1 MSNKNR
7 FSDSSAKSYS
17 QALYELAS
25 EEKNLNDVEKH
36 VISLLK
42 LISQSEDFNSLIKNP
57 TNKQE
62 GQLNVINI
70 IFEKF
75 NLNVLLKKFTNF
87 LVMKRRFFYVEK
99 IFKDFV
105 IICSKNRGEI
115 SAKLTV
121 AKELNE
127 NEINKI
133 KNDLSQNFGSDV
145 KLNYNYDPDLIGG
158 LIMQVES
165 VMIDTSIK
173 NKLQHQHCH
182 FLSLKPY
189 LLNHQKIQPSLL
201 LEHCLNHIF

>member
-7 FSDSSAKSYS
+7 FSDSSVKSYS
-17 QALYELAS
+17 QALYELS
-25 EEKNLNDVEKH
+25 FEEKNLKDVEKN

-42 LISQSEDFNSLIKNP
+42 LISQSDDFNSLIKDP

-62 GQLNVINI
+62 DQLNAINI

-75 NLNVLLKKFTNF
+75 NLNNLLKKFLNF

-99 IFKDFV
+99 ILIDFLM
-105 IICSKNRGEI
+105 ICSKNRGEI
-115 SAKLTV
+115 SAKLIV

-173 NKLQHQHCH
+173 NKLQQIEN
-182 FLSLKPY
+182 KM
-189 LLNHQKIQPSLL
+189 I
-201 LEHCLNHIF
+201 EA

>member
-1 MSNKNR
+1 LSDKNR

-25 EEKNLNDVEKH
+25 EEKKLNEVEEH
-36 VISLLK
+36 VVSIIK
-42 LISQSEDFNSLIKNP
+42 LISQSEDFNLLIKDP

-62 GQLNVINI
+62 DQLNVINT

-75 NLNVLLKKFTNF
+75 SLNSLLKNFLNF

-99 IFKDFV
+99 ILKDFV
-105 IICSKNRGEI
+105 MTCSKNRGEI
-115 SAKLTV
+115 YAKLIV

-133 KNDLSQNFGSDV
+133 KDELSQNFGSNV
-145 KLNYNYDPDLIGG
+145 KLNYSYDPDLIGG

-173 NKLQHQHCH
+173 NKLQQIEN
-182 FLSLKPY
+182 KM
-189 LLNHQKIQPSLL
+189 I
-201 LEHCLNHIF
+201 EA

>member
-1 MSNKNR
+1 MSEKNR

-25 EEKNLNDVEKH
+25 EEKKLNEVEEH
-36 VISLLK
+36 AISIIK
-42 LISQSEDFNSLIKNP
+42 LISQSEDFNSLIKDP
-57 TNKQE
+57 TNKLE
-62 GQLNVINI
+62 DQLKAINL

-75 NLNVLLKKFTNF
+75 SLNNLLKKFLNF
-87 LVMKRRFFYVEK
+87 LVIKRRFFYVEK
-99 IFKDFV
+99 ILKDFV
-105 IICSKNRGEI
+105 MTCSKNRCEI

-133 KNDLSQNFGSDV
+133 KSDLSQNFGSDV
-145 KLNYNYDPDLIGG
+145 KLNYNYDPGLIGG

-173 NKLQHQHCH
+173 NKLQQIEN
-182 FLSLKPY
+182 KM
-189 LLNHQKIQPSLL
+189 I
-201 LEHCLNHIF
+201 EA

>member
-1 MSNKNR
+1 MSGKNR

-17 QALYELAS
+17 QALYELAV
-25 EEKNLNDVEKH
+25 EEKNLNDVEKN
-36 VISLLK
+36 VISLLR
-42 LISQSEDFNSLIKNP
+42 LISQSEDFNSLIKDP

-62 GQLNVINI
+62 NQLNVINI

-75 NLNVLLKKFTNF
+75 NLNNLLKKFLNF

-99 IFKDFV
+99 ILKDF
-105 IICSKNRGEI
+105 INICSKNRGEI

-127 NEINKI
+127 SQINKI
-133 KNDLSQNFGSDV
+133 KNELSQNFGSEV

-173 NKLQHQHCH
+173 NKLQ
-182 FLSLKPY
+182 
-189 LLNHQKIQPSLL
+189 KI
-201 LEHCLNHIF
+201 ENKMIEA

>member
-1 MSNKNR
+1 MSDKNR

-25 EEKNLNDVEKH
+25 EEKNLNDVEEH
-36 VISLLK
+36 VISLIK
-42 LISQSEDFNSLIKNP
+42 LISRSKDFNSLIKNP

-62 GQLNVINI
+62 DQLNVINI

-75 NLNVLLKKFTNF
+75 NLNNLLKKFLNF
-87 LVMKRRFFYVEK
+87 LVTKRRLFYVEK
-99 IFKDFV
+99 ILKDFV
-105 IICSKNRGEI
+105 TICSKNRGEI

-158 LIMQVES
+158 LIIQVES
-165 VMIDTSIK
+165 LMIDTSIK
-173 NKLQHQHCH
+173 NKLQQIE
-182 FLSLKPY
+182 K
-189 LLNHQKIQPSLL
+189 KMI
-201 LEHCLNHIF
+201 EA

>member
-1 MSNKNR
+1 LSNKNK
-7 FSDSSAKSYS
+7 FSDSSVKSYS
-17 QALYELAS
+17 QAIYELAL
-25 EEKNLNDVEKH
+25 EEKNLNDVEKN
-36 VISLLK
+36 VISFLK
-42 LISQSEDFNSLIKNP
+42 LISQSKDFSLVIKDP

-62 GQLNVINI
+62 DQLKVINI

-75 NLNVLLKKFTNF
+75 NLNNLLKKFFNF
-87 LVMKRRFFYVEK
+87 LIMKRRFFYVEK
-99 IFKDFV
+99 ILKDFI
-105 IICSKNRGEI
+105 IICSKKRGEI

-173 NKLQHQHCH
+173 NKLQQIEN
-182 FLSLKPY
+182 KM
-189 LLNHQKIQPSLL
+189 I
-201 LEHCLNHIF
+201 EA

>member
-1 MSNKNR
+1 MSDKNR

-25 EEKNLNDVEKH
+25 EEKKLNEVEEH
-36 VISLLK
+36 SISIIQ
-42 LISQSEDFNSLIKNP
+42 LISQSEDFNSLIKDP

-62 GQLNVINI
+62 DQLNAINF

-75 NLNVLLKKFTNF
+75 SLNSLLKKFLNF

-99 IFKDFV
+99 ILKDFV
-105 IICSKNRGEI
+105 MICSKKRGEI

-133 KNDLSQNFGSDV
+133 KNELSQNFGSDV

-173 NKLQHQHCH
+173 NKLQQIEN
-182 FLSLKPY
+182 KM
-189 LLNHQKIQPSLL
+189 I
-201 LEHCLNHIF
+201 EA

>member
-1 MSNKNR
+1 MSDKNR

-17 QALYELAS
+17 QALYELAT
-25 EEKNLNDVEKH
+25 EEKKLNDVEGH
-36 VISLLK
+36 AVSIIK

-57 TNKQE
+57 TNKQDD
-62 GQLNVINI
+62 QINSINI
-70 IFEKF
+70 IFERF
-75 NLNVLLKKFTNF
+75 NLNSLLKKFLNF

-99 IFKDFV
+99 ILKDFV
-105 IICSKNRGEI
+105 MICSKNRGEI

-121 AKELNE
+121 AKELNK

-133 KNDLSQNFGSDV
+133 KDELSQNFGSNV

-173 NKLQHQHCH
+173 NKLQQIEN
-182 FLSLKPY
+182 KM
-189 LLNHQKIQPSLL
+189 I
-201 LEHCLNHIF
+201 EA

>member
-25 EEKNLNDVEKH
+25 EEKILNNVEEH
-36 VISLLK
+36 VLSFLK
-42 LISQSEDFNSLIKNP
+42 LIAQSEDFNLLIKDP
-57 TNKQE
+57 TNRQE
-62 GQLNVINI
+62 HQLNVINQ

-75 NLNVLLKKFTNF
+75 NLNTLLKKFLNF
-87 LVMKRRFFYVEK
+87 LVMRRRFFYVEK
-99 IFKDFV
+99 ILKDF
-105 IICSKNRGEI
+105 IMICSKNRGEI
-115 SAKLTV
+115 SAKLSV

-173 NKLQHQHCH
+173 NKLQQIEN
-182 FLSLKPY
+182 KM
-189 LLNHQKIQPSLL
+189 I
-201 LEHCLNHIF
+201 EA

>member
-1 MSNKNR
+1 MSDKNR

-25 EEKNLNDVEKH
+25 EDKKLNDVEEH
-36 VISLLK
+36 VISIVK
-42 LISQSEDFNSLIKNP
+42 LISQSQDFNSLIKDP

-62 GQLNVINI
+62 DQLNVINL

-75 NLNVLLKKFTNF
+75 NLNNLLKKFLNF
-87 LVMKRRFFYVEK
+87 LIIKRRFFYVEK
-99 IFKDFV
+99 ILKDFIV
-105 IICSKNRGEI
+105 ICSKNRGEI

-127 NEINKI
+127 DEINRI
-133 KNDLSQNFGSDV
+133 KSELSKNFGSDI

-173 NKLQHQHCH
+173 NKLQQ
-182 FLSLKPY
+182 LGNKMV
-189 LLNHQKIQPSLL
+189 
-201 LEHCLNHIF
+201 EA

>member
-1 MSNKNR
+1 LSDKKR

-17 QALYELAS
+17 QALYELAF
-25 EEKNLNDVEKH
+25 EEKNLSDVEKN

-42 LISQSEDFNSLIKNP
+42 LISQSGDFNSLIKDP

-62 GQLNVINI
+62 DQLNVINI

-75 NLNVLLKKFTNF
+75 NLNNLLKKFLSF

-99 IFKDFV
+99 ILKDFV
-105 IICSKNRGEI
+105 MICSKNRGEI
-115 SAKLTV
+115 SAKLIV
-121 AKELNE
+121 AKKLNE

-133 KNDLSQNFGSDV
+133 KNDLSKNFGSDV
-145 KLNYNYDPDLIGG
+145 KLNYNCDPDLIGG

-173 NKLQHQHCH
+173 NKLQQIEN
-182 FLSLKPY
+182 KM
-189 LLNHQKIQPSLL
+189 I
-201 LEHCLNHIF
+201 EA

>member
-1 MSNKNR
+1 LSNKNR

-17 QALYELAS
+17 QALYELAT
-25 EEKNLNDVEKH
+25 EEKNLSDVEEH
-36 VISLLK
+36 VISLIK
-42 LISQSEDFNSLIKNP
+42 LISKSENFNLLIQDP

-62 GQLNVINI
+62 DQLNVINI

-75 NLNVLLKKFTNF
+75 KLNTLLKNF
-87 LVMKRRFFYVEK
+87 LNFLIMKRRFFYVEK
-99 IFKDFV
+99 ILKYFV
-105 IICSKNRGEI
+105 MICSKNRGEI

-133 KNDLSQNFGSDV
+133 KNDLSQNFGADV

-173 NKLQHQHCH
+173 NKLQQIEN
-182 FLSLKPY
+182 KM
-189 LLNHQKIQPSLL
+189 I
-201 LEHCLNHIF
+201 EA